1 MTHRWLTEAVKRRAT
16 VLASSRRLAR
26 ELRAAH
32 DHEQVVAGRESWPTP
47 DILFWQDW
55 LVRVLTDAARDD
67 APLLLHSTACTL
79 LWEQSLRATSPADLL
94 STTSVV
100 RNARQAWQRL
110 QDFQVPLSDVAAAA
124 GNHDERW
131 FSRAAHRYRDRLDA
145 GNWID
150 TALLPSCIAGFVR
163 RQEIELPV
171 EIVHAGFDRVVPA
184 LQALFDA
191 LVASGINVSAAP
203 PVSYAA
209 ELSLARYADSDAEW
223 RAAGAWARGI
233 LNASPGA
240 SVAIIVPDLESG
252 SERIARLVREGLA
265 PGWQLGDATRRAA
278 VQVSYGQRLADF
290 PAVSIALLCL
300 RWLHRG
306 LSGTEVSMLLRTPFL
321 GDDDLAGRS
330 RLERHL
336 RTLPDRPWGIAEL
349 LYAFG
354 GTRHEHD
361 GVSWRTRMAGIA
373 GMQSVSI
380 EAASPPEWARRF
392 DELLGVLGWPG
403 ITRLD
408 SDEFQLVN
416 RWRQLLNELAQM
428 ATVQPAMR
436 LAEAVRSVWQIAADT
451 VYQPESP
458 SASVQ
463 LMGPLEAAGLNFD
476 FLRIGGMDSDRW
488 PPAGHPLSLVRRRL
502 QRDYGMPDATP
513 GDTLSF
519 ARRVLGRLLT
529 AAPTVALSWPA
540 AEGETVLAPSPL
552 LAEWPMPAAPADDDH
567 GWFAATLS
575 GNVPLDV
582 IPEDDAPP
590 VVAGERIHGGAY
602 AVQRQTQD
610 PFASFAYGRLAV
622 AELEPFASGLSAR
635 QRGTA
640 LHRALQE
647 LLEDKP
653 SRGDLAA
660 WPDTER
666 RQRIERASLAALKR
680 HRQHADAVLHRL
692 LNIEHRRLLSLLQ
705 QLLDQEL
712 NRDEFAIAAVE
723 HESSLTIGSVTLHLR
738 IDRIDRLADGSLLL
752 IDYKSG
758 AVKSLLRQDGEP
770 ADLQLCVYARAVDE
784 PVGGLLLLNI
794 DSREIVYKGAG
805 GSVPWGRIDADDWPS
820 TLASWCA
827 QVDRNIAALAAG
839 DHRLNLLLN
848 RDKVRPLAVLSRV
861 EEIRRAR

>member
-1 MTHRWLTEAVKRRAT
+1 MTEAVHRRAT

-32 DHEQVVAGRESWPTP
+32 DHEQAVAGRESWPTP

-55 LVRVLTDAARDD
+55 LVRTLTDAARHDT
-67 APLLLHSTACTL
+67 PLLLHSTACTL
-79 LWEQSLRATSPADLL
+79 LWEQSLRTTSPADLL
-94 STTSVV
+94 STSSVV

-110 QDFQVPLSDVAAAA
+110 HEFQVPLGEVAAAA
-124 GNHDERW
+124 GNNDERW
-131 FSRAAHRYRDRLDA
+131 FSRAAHAYRDSLDA

-150 TALLPSCIAGFVR
+150 MALLPSCIAGFIR
-163 RQEIELPV
+163 RQEIELPA
-171 EIVHAGFDRVVPA
+171 EIVHAGFDRIVPA
-184 LQALFDA
+184 LQELFDA
-191 LVASGINVSAAP
+191 LLAAGITVSAAP
-203 PVSYAA
+203 PVSHAA
-209 ELSLARYADSDAEW
+209 ELSLARYADSDAER
-223 RAAGAWARGI
+223 RAAGAWAHRV
-233 LNASPGA
+233 LAANPGA
-240 SVAIIVPDLESG
+240 SVAIVVPDLESG
-252 SERIARLVREGLA
+252 SERIARLVREGFA
-265 PGWQLGDATRRAA
+265 PGWQLGDETRRAA

-290 PAVSIALLCL
+290 PPVGIALLCL

-306 LSGTEVSMLLRTPFL
+306 LSGADLSILLRTPFL

-336 RTLPDRPWGIAEL
+336 RTLPDRPWGASEL
-349 LYAFG
+349 LRALG
-354 GTRHEHD
+354 GARHEHN
-361 GVSWRTRMAGIA
+361 GVSWRTRMAAIGE
-373 GMQSVSI
+373 MQAVAT
-380 EAASPPEWARRF
+380 EPAAPPEWARRF
-392 DELLGVLGWPG
+392 DELLGTLGWPG

-416 RWRQLLNELAQM
+416 RWRQLLNEFARM
-428 ATVQPAMR
+428 ATVRPAMR
-436 LAEAVRSVWQIAADT
+436 LAEAVRGLWQIAAET

-463 LMGPLEAAGLNFD
+463 LMGPLEAAGLSFD

-502 QRDYGMPDATP
+502 QRDYEMPDATP
-513 GDTLSF
+513 GDTLLF
-519 ARRVLGRLLT
+519 ARRVLERLVT
-529 AAPTVALSWPA
+529 AAPSVSLTWPA

-552 LAEWPMPAAPADDDH
+552 LADWPMLAAPPDDDH
-567 GWFAATLS
+567 GWFAATLA
-575 GNVPLDV
+575 GNVPLEM
-582 IPEDDAPP
+582 IPEDDGPP
-590 VVAGERIHGGAY
+590 VISGEQIHGGAY
-602 AVQRQTQD
+602 IVQRQVEN
-610 PFASFAYGRLAV
+610 PFAAFAYGRLAV

-647 LLEDKP
+647 LLNDRP
-653 SRGDLAA
+653 TRGDLAA
-660 WPDTER
+660 WPDSER
-666 RQRIERASLAALKR
+666 GQRVERASVAALNR
-680 HRQHADAVLHRL
+680 HRRHADAVLHRL
-692 LNIEHRRLLSLLQ
+692 LNIEDRRLQALLLK
-705 QLLDQEL
+705 LLDQEL
-712 NRDEFAIAAVE
+712 TRADFAVAAVE
-723 HESSLTIGSVTLHLR
+723 QERTLTIGPVTLRLR

-770 ADLQLCVYARAVDE
+770 ADLQLCVYARAINE
-784 PVGGLLLLNI
+784 TVGGLLLLNI

-805 GSVPWGRIDADDWPS
+805 GSVPWGRIDPGDWPAI
-820 TLASWCA
+820 LAAWCA
-827 QVDRNIAALAAG
+827 QVDRTTASLAAG